1 MHRIPRN
8 NFTIIE
14 LLMVVLVAGILL
26 GVSMAGFSRMLGRQ
40 GASGAVRSLSSQIAL
55 ARSYAVVK
63 NAYVAVLLPDETD
76 TDHAAG
82 SPVPAYSTFKTQGLS
97 SYCYSKAR
105 ICLVTN
111 FDSTVT
117 PSTAKFAG
125 WIDGNEWQD
134 MPDGACAQI
143 DTVPPS
149 SAPFQVTGV
158 DGNAALNSTAIV
170 FTTNGT
176 VAGGNNIGMS
186 IFMGKYIVVSPTAG
200 SLKLTNKSG
209 KNNDW
214 NITVNPFTGRAS
226 YEKQT
231 N

>member
-1 MHRIPRN
+1 MHRITRN
-8 NFTIIE
+8 KFTLIE
-14 LLMVVLVAGILL
+14 VLLVLVIAGILL
-26 GVSMAGFSRMLGRQ
+26 GVSLAGLGRMFGRQ
-40 GASGAVRSLSSQIAL
+40 GASGAVRTLSAQMAL

-63 NAYVAVLLPDETD
+63 NSYVALLLPDATD
-76 TDHAAG
+76 TDHDTN
-82 SPVPAYSTFKTQGLS
+82 PAITVYSNFNKQNLS
-97 SYCYSKAR
+97 SYCYSKSR

-111 FDSTVT
+111 FDSTTT

-125 WIDGNEWQD
+125 WIDGNEWQNL
-134 MPDGACAQI
+134 PSGVCAQF

-158 DGNAALNSTAIV
+158 DGIAALNSTAIV

-176 VAGGNNIGMS
+176 VAGGNNVNIS
-186 IFMGKYIVVSPTAG
+186 VFMGKYVTPGPNAG
-200 SLKLTNKSG
+200 NLVFTNKSG
-209 KNNDW
+209 KTSDW